1 MKSDI
6 NSFFFPPWQLQTKK
20 KLYLQNFVNITI
32 TLRLHW
38 SSDPTTT
45 RATQNPGT
53 DSTDHSLQCNSGEAE
68 QHSLGENEVRG
79 GEEDAIAQTTYG
91 QSS

>member
-6 NSFFFPPWQLQTKK
+6 NSFFFPPDSCRPKK

-45 RATQNPGT
+45 TATQNPGT
-53 DSTDHSLQCNSGEAE
+53 DITDHSLQCNSGEAE